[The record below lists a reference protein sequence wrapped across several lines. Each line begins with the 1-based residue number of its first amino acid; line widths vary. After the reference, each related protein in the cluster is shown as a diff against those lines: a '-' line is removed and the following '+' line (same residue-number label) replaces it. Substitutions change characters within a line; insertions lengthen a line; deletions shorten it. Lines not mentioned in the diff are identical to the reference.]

1 MPQLFLASATSETLK
16 HFINK
21 AKLNPSQTKVLF
33 IADAAEPYKFK
44 GEETPWIDPDRQAF
58 LKEGFEVVEISL
70 EEFVGE
76 ADKIL
81 NQVHDDKSGDQDDTK
96 LNKVT
101 ILHICG
107 GHTLYLLN
115 KIQKCNL
122 VATIQDLVLS
132 DQIIYS
138 GSSAGCMIV
147 APDLSVKKDL
157 NDEPETWAK
166 YLSDFTDYF
175 GLNLVDFLIV
185 PHFNIPEYSPYN
197 QEYIKNS
204 RFNTPLL
211 FLSDNQ
217 AVWVKDRK
225 FEIVTC
231 K

>member
-1 MPQLFLASATSETLK
+1 MPHLFLASTISETIK
-16 HFINK
+16 HLIHK
-21 AKLNPSQTKVLF
+21 ANLNPSQTKVIF
-33 IADAAEPYKFK
+33 IADAAEPYKFN
-44 GEETPWIDPDRQAF
+44 GEETPWIEQDRQAF
-58 LKEGFEVVEISL
+58 LKEGFKVEEMNL
-70 EEFVGE
+70 EELSTLEF
-76 ADKIL
+76 
-81 NQVHDDKSGDQDDTK
+81 NQQKNSS
-96 LNKVT
+96 T

-122 VATIQDLVLS
+122 VATIQNLVSS
-132 DQIIYS
+132 DKIIYS
-138 GSSAGCMIV
+138 GSSAGSMIV

-166 YLSDFTDYF
+166 YLSDFTDYT

-197 QEYIKNS
+197 QDYVKNS
-204 RFNTPLL
+204 SFNTPLL

-217 AVWVKDRK
+217 AVWVENRK
-225 FEIVTC
+225 FEIVAS